1 MAVRFSQSQGVIP
14 GLLSDLGKYTHR
26 KGLEIESIAKTSMKG
41 GGSPHVPSRPGEPP
55 HVDTGRLRASISTI
69 TNVGLRQVV
78 TRVGTNVRSGR
89 ELELGTLSIKPRPWL
104 RPAFNKVV
112 RS

>member
-1 MAVRFSQSQGVIP
+1 MAIHFKSDQRIIP
-14 GLLSDLGKYTHR
+14 GLLKNLGDYTHR
-26 KGLEIESIAKTSMKG
+26 KGLEIEREAKLSMKG
-41 GGSPHVPSRPGEPP
+41 GGTPHVPSKPGEPP

-69 TNVGLRQVV
+69 TDVGSEQVV

-89 ELELGTLSIKPRPWL
+89 ELELGTSRIKPRPWL

-112 RS
+112 R